1 MSFSKLY
8 RHFHSFL
15 LVEKYDA
22 KCSICPIFGHRGCD
36 ILQKYI
42 PLLHNFNTIYGREDK
57 V

>member
-8 RHFHSFL
+8 RHFYSFL